1 MRNNVWR
8 NLLNLILLS
17 NSVTLYE
24 NLEKNYE
31 VLKKEFKNWGFTE
44 ARTGNKQ
51 TNICLLR
58 KPRIKYSRSKVNR
71 SSKIEQNKSIWHL
84 LLLFAFFYMVG
95 VKVWD
100 LFFFFFIWILHST
113 KKILYLSKT
122 DFGDKI
128 LRYLNENLTTK
139 IILS

>member
-1 MRNNVWR
+1 MRKNVWR

-100 LFFFFFIWILHST
+100 LFFFFLFESCTPPKKYYTCQKLILGTSFYVIWM
-113 KKILYLSKT
+113 KI
-122 DFGDKI
+122 
-128 LRYLNENLTTK
+128 
-139 IILS
+139 